1 MSTIAD
7 TFARCKSEG
16 RAALIGYF
24 PAGYPTVAE
33 SIQHVTAMVEAGCDI
48 VEVGIAYSDPMMDGP
63 TIQAAADTALQ
74 AGVRVADVFDVV
86 RAVAAAGGVPVVMS
100 YWNPI
105 LQYGVD
111 AFAADLA
118 AAGGQGI
125 ITPDL
130 IPDEAEE
137 WTAAAKAHG
146 LGQMFLVAP
155 SSTPER
161 LKKTCDAAS
170 GFIYA
175 QAVMGVTGARDA
187 VSDLPKNLT
196 RRVREV
202 SDLPVCVGLGVRS
215 GDQAAEIAAYAD
227 GVIVGSAII
236 TAAAEGESAVRA
248 LVADLADG
256 VRR

>member
-7 TFARCKSEG
+7 TFARCKAEG

-24 PAGYPTVAE
+24 PAGYPSVSE
-33 SIQHVTAMVEAGCDI
+33 STRHVTAMVEAGCDI

-130 IPDEAEE
+130 IPDEAQE

-161 LKKTCDAAS
+161 LKMTCDAAS

-215 GDQAAEIAAYAD
+215 GEQAAEIAAYAD
-227 GVIVGSAII
+227 GVIVGSALI
-236 TAAAEGESAVRA
+236 TAAAEGESAVRD
-248 LVADLADG
+248 LVAELADG